1 MRPVAYVSRSLLYH
15 QCPEQGLGQSKTFNQ
30 YLSECLWKWAPRI
43 HNHVGRGMVTAECH
57 CCNRASAPW
66 GSWAHR
72 PFCVPHCFFL
82 GSKPWPPGP
91 PLSSKGQVQTVANRG
106 KGGDAE
112 AREEPSRNDSGGLGQ
127 VLAPPPGTQ
136 TTISLSSST
145 EGHRPTHGRCA
156 GSRLHSGKTTTR
168 PPDTSLEDNASSPIP
183 DPYLQPRSS
192 PPVSPEGAWSL
203 RHEPAVTLLCLVK
216 Q

>member
-112 AREEPSRNDSGGLGQ
+112 AREEPSRNDSGGLG
-127 VLAPPPGTQ
+127 AGPGPSSRNTDNDISEFFHRRTPPNTWTVCRKPPSFRKDHHQ
-136 TTISLSSST
+136 TARHQLGRQRQLTNPRSLSAAPFFS
-145 EGHRPTHGRCA
+145 P
-156 GSRLHSGKTTTR
+156 
-168 PPDTSLEDNASSPIP
+168 SLS
-183 DPYLQPRSS
+183 
-192 PPVSPEGAWSL
+192 
-203 RHEPAVTLLCLVK
+203 
-216 Q
+216 